1 MSRLCPITGKK
12 GLSGNHV
19 SHANNKSKRRYQP
32 NLQQVSLMSEALGR
46 SVHMRMT
53 TRGLKTVEFHG
64 GLDAFLLRSSTRILN
79 SELRSLKKIITA
91 RQTVATA

>member
-32 NLQQVSLMSEALGR
+32 NMQQVSLVSDALGR
-46 SVHMRMT
+46 SIHMRMT
-53 TRGLKTVEFHG
+53 ARGLKTVEFHG
-64 GLDAFLLRSSTRILN
+64 GLDAFLLRSSSLKLN
-79 SELRSLKKIITA
+79 SELRNLKKIITA
-91 RQTVATA
+91 RQTVSA